1 VNTDP
6 ERTSPQPA
14 LPSLRWR
21 PSARRLLFIY
31 GAFFLAWSV
40 VLVGSISWQTTQYLD
55 RVVGEILEQRVH
67 YLASIAPAQLPA
79 MLAATNQLDLRG
91 VMFFGL
97 FDANGAYRSG
107 NLDRLPEGLP
117 SDGVIRALPKGLRA
131 TDGPHDVRALG
142 VALRLDSG
150 DVLVLA
156 RTTGVADRIGAMTR
170 SALGWALS
178 LLLIPG
184 LIGGYLLSRGPL
196 RRVRG
201 IESAVAPIM
210 RGNLG
215 ARLPVSTQRDEL
227 DMLATIVNRMLDEVE
242 RLLGEVKGVTD
253 SIAHDL
259 RTPLTRLRA
268 QLHRARQGAE
278 GDPRAALIERCID
291 DVDALLDRFRAL
303 LRISE
308 LEDLRRHAGFAD
320 VDLGE
325 TLRRVHELYA
335 PLAEEKDIS
344 FALESARLPAV
355 AADAALLFEGLSNLV
370 DNAIKFTP
378 RGGRVDLRAA
388 AQISGARI
396 DVLDSGPGVPHDER
410 EAVLRRFYRSRSGGA
425 TAPAGDNGYGLG
437 LSVVAAIAKLHG
449 FCFEIGDNPTGA
461 GARMTLYCWPCAS
474 AGARI
479 V

>member
-6 ERTSPQPA
+6 ESTSPQPA

-184 LIGGYLLSRGPL
+184 LIGACSAAGRCAACAGSNPPSR
-196 RRVRG
+196 R
-201 IESAVAPIM
+201 SC
-210 RGNLG
+210 
-215 ARLPVSTQRDEL
+215 
-227 DMLATIVNRMLDEVE
+227 
-242 RLLGEVKGVTD
+242 
-253 SIAHDL
+253 
-259 RTPLTRLRA
+259 
-268 QLHRARQGAE
+268 
-278 GDPRAALIERCID
+278 AAI
-291 DVDALLDRFRAL
+291 
-303 LRISE
+303 
-308 LEDLRRHAGFAD
+308 
-320 VDLGE
+320 
-325 TLRRVHELYA
+325 
-335 PLAEEKDIS
+335 
-344 FALESARLPAV
+344 SARACP
-355 AADAALLFEGLSNLV
+355 S
-370 DNAIKFTP
+370 
-378 RGGRVDLRAA
+378 
-388 AQISGARI
+388 
-396 DVLDSGPGVPHDER
+396 
-410 EAVLRRFYRSRSGGA
+410 RRSATNSTCSRRSSTACSMRSSACSARSRA
-425 TAPAGDNGYGLG
+425 
-437 LSVVAAIAKLHG
+437 
-449 FCFEIGDNPTGA
+449 
-461 GARMTLYCWPCAS
+461 
-474 AGARI
+474 
-479 V
+479 

>member
-1 VNTDP
+1 MSP
-6 ERTSPQPA
+6 ERASAPPAA
-14 LPSLRWR
+14 LPNLRWR

-40 VLVGSISWQTTQYLD
+40 VLVASISWQTTQYLD

-97 FDANGAYRSG
+97 FDGTGAYRSG

-117 SDGVIRALPKGLRA
+117 SDGVIRALPKGLQA

-156 RTTGVADRIGAMTR
+156 RTTSVADRIGAMTR
-170 SALGWALS
+170 NALGWALS

-184 LIGGYLLSRGPL
+184 MIGGYLLSRGPL
-196 RRVRG
+196 RRVRA
-201 IESAVAPIM
+201 IESAIAPIM

-215 ARLPVSTQRDEL
+215 ARLPVSAQRDEL

-253 SIAHDL
+253 AIAHDM

-268 QLHRARQGAE
+268 QLYRVQQHSDAN
-278 GDPRAALIERCID
+278 DPRAALVERCIV
-291 DVDALLDRFRAL
+291 DVDSLLDRFRAL

-308 LEDLRRHAGFAD
+308 LEDLRRHAGFAE

-325 TLRRVHELYA
+325 TLQRVHELYA
-335 PLAEEKDIS
+335 PVAEEKGI
-344 FALESARLPAV
+344 ALALVAEPLPHV
-355 AADAALLFEGLSNLV
+355 QGDAPLLFEAISNLV

-378 RGGRVDLRAA
+378 ARGKVELRAS
-388 AQISGARI
+388 AQSSGTRI
-396 DVLDSGPGVPHDER
+396 EIVDSGPGVPAGER
-410 EAVLRRFYRSRSGGA
+410 EAVLRRFYRSR
-425 TAPAGDNGYGLG
+425 TTAGDGDGEGTGYGLG

-449 FCFEIGDNPTGA
+449 YCLEIGDNDGG
-461 GARMTLYCWPCAS
+461 GARMTLYCWQCAS
-474 AGARI
+474 AGARTA
-479 V
+479 